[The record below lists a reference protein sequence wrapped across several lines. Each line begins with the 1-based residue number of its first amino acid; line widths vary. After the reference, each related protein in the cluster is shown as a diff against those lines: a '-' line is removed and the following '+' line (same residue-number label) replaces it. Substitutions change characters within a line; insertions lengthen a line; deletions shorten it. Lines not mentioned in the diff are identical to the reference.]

1 MKKLTVN
8 KKEYDLITNDE
19 KYSNLLNSLKA
30 KDITLVVKDN
40 APNTFIKENKV
51 KIVFGD
57 NTKKEFSF
65 FNNITNKGKL

>member
-30 KDITLVVKDN
+30 K
-40 APNTFIKENKV
+40 
-51 KIVFGD
+51 IVFGD

>member
-8 KKEYDLITNDE
+8 KKEYDLINND
-19 KYSNLLNSLKA
+19 KRYSNLLNSLKA
-30 KDITLVVKDN
+30 KDITLVIKDN
-40 APNTFIKENKV
+40 APNTFIKEDKV

-65 FNNITNKGKL
+65 FNNLTKD